1 MYGVDDASILKLKAA
16 VKVVDG
22 VAVGV
27 EGRGGILVPFEQKLP
42 IVGVVLPKMPQL
54 VDALIMAEPTSVA
67 VSCIVGRG

>member
-1 MYGVDDASILKLKAA
+1 MYGVDDTLILQLEAA

-54 VDALIMAEPTSVA
+54 VNALVMTEPASVSVA
-67 VSCIVGRG
+67 RIVGR

>member
-1 MYGVDDASILKLKAA
+1 MYGVDDALVFKGKSA

-22 VAVGV
+22 VAIGV
-27 EGRGGILVPFEQKLP
+27 EGRRRILVPFEQKLP

-54 VDALIMAEPTSVA
+54 VDALVMTEPTSVA